1 MMKFYLFS
9 LGCKVNGYETNALR
23 EQFLLSSY
31 SEADSPESAD
41 IIVINTCGV
50 THVAD
55 QKSRQHIRKL
65 RRENP
70 KATLVVMG
78 CYSEEHANDVASMG
92 ADIVVGTSSRNN
104 IITYISALKSG
115 EKVSPIVDVKKGD
128 RKREFEEMGQIALSS
143 QTRAYL
149 KIQDGCDN
157 FCSYC
162 LIPSLRGNSRS
173 RSKESVL
180 LESKNLVEKGYK
192 EIVLTGI
199 HIGKY
204 GLDLEEPCDLFELS
218 EDILKENPSL
228 YRLRLGSLESSEIT
242 PKLNELL
249 LTYPALANHVH
260 IPLQSGSSSVLKRM
274 HRPYDTEAFLNT
286 ISSLR
291 ASKSDIAITTD
302 IIVGFPGE
310 SEEEWQETLS
320 FVKKA
325 RFSQIHVFPFSARTG
340 TLAASMKDQI
350 DPSTKNRRVHELL
363 ALAKDLQESYESSFY
378 NKEVEVLFEE
388 DKNGYAYGHTSSY
401 IHVRIPSNRPLRG
414 EVLKIVYTKDN
425 RAD

>member
-31 SEADSPESAD
+31 VEADSAEKAD
-41 IIVINTCGV
+41 IIVLNTCGV

-104 IITYISALKSG
+104 IIPYISALKNG
-115 EKVSPIVDVKKGD
+115 EKKAPIVDVKKGD

-180 LESKNLVEKGYK
+180 LESKNLVNKGYK

-325 RFSQIHVFPFSARTG
+325 HFSQIHVFPFSARTG

-350 DPSTKNRRVHELL
+350 DPATKNRRVHELL
-363 ALAKDLQESYESSFY
+363 ALAKELQKSYESSFY
-378 NKEVEVLFEE
+378 DKEVEVLFEE